1 MRPILSV
8 RDLARRL
15 GTPVQR
21 LREIAHELDGGM
33 RLHYTFWSEQD
44 ESTGKVRHFRTPKPE
59 LKRIQKRIKA
69 AVLDPLGASDS
80 AHGGIRGRSPYTNA
94 SMHLGQPCVVTMD
107 VRSFFPN
114 VRHYIVYRLF
124 RHELGFGIEVAS
136 LLTRLT
142 TLHAQLP
149 QGAPTSTGIANLL
162 LASAVDEVVS
172 NSARRIGA
180 ANTRF
185 VDDFAFSGGANP
197 ASLIN
202 RTARALST
210 RRLPV
215 WRKSTKHQGR
225 PKLRIMPRYERQVVT
240 GLTVN
245 ARSRPSVPRNYRD
258 RVRAAIH
265 HRAAMPIG
273 HKRASAEASI
283 HGRILYIQRTN
294 PGEARRLRRYL
305 ERLARRSP

>member
-15 GTPVQR
+15 GTSVQR
-21 LREIAHELDGGM
+21 LREIARELDGGM
-33 RLHYTFWSEQD
+33 GLHYTFWSEQD
-44 ESTGKVRHFRTPKPE
+44 EKTGKVRHFRNPRPE
-59 LKRIQKRIKA
+59 LKKIQKRIKA

-114 VRHYIVYRLF
+114 TRHYVVYRLF
-124 RHELGFGIEVAS
+124 RNELGFGTEVAS

-142 TLHAQLP
+142 TLHAELP
-149 QGAPTSTGIANLL
+149 QGAPTSTGIGNLL
-162 LASAVDEVVS
+162 LASAVDELVS
-172 NSARRIGA
+172 AQARRVGA

-185 VDDFAFSGGANP
+185 VDDFAFSGGADP

-210 RRLPV
+210 RRLVV
-215 WRKSTKHQGR
+215 WRRSTKHQGR
-225 PKLRIMPRYERQVVT
+225 PKLRIMPRCKRQLVT

-245 ARSRPSVPRNYRD
+245 ARSGPSVPRDYRD
-258 RVRAAIH
+258 GVRAAIH
-265 HRAAMPIG
+265 QWAILPAG
-273 HKRASAEASI
+273 YERASAEASI
-283 HGRILYIQRTN
+283 HGRILYIRRTN

-305 ERLARRSP
+305 ERLGRRSP